1 MWLNLLLVAA
11 GFILLLKGADFFV
24 DGASA
29 LADRLGIPPL
39 IVGLTIVAMGTSLP
53 EASVSINAAFKESGG
68 IAIGN
73 ILGSNILNIL
83 LILGVTAVLSPLKV
97 GKTTVRYEIPYM
109 ILVTAVLAAAGLWL
123 GELNRFTGMLF
134 WVLFLLYFV
143 YLFYQARHMQAD
155 ETGSKKLALPLILVY
170 ILGGLLAVVWGSD
183 LTVTHA
189 ELIAEALGV
198 SDRIIGL
205 TVVAFGT
212 SLPELIT
219 SVTAARKQEAD
230 IAIGNIVGSN
240 IFNILFVLGTA
251 SLISPIA
258 YSPAFWLDSLA
269 AVLAAALLLL
279 CVCRRGEL
287 SRRSGILLLA
297 CYAVYFVYMLLG

>member
-1 MWLNLLLVAA
+1 MWLDLLLVAA

-83 LILGVTAVLSPLKV
+83 LILGVTSVLAPLKV

-109 ILVTAVLAAAGLWL
+109 ILVTLTLAAAGLLL
-123 GELNRFTGMLF
+123 GELNHYIGMLF
-134 WVLFLLYFV
+134 WVLFLLYFI
-143 YLFYQARHMQAD
+143 YLFYQARHMQSD
-155 ETGSKKLALPLILVY
+155 EAGGKQLALPLILIY

-189 ELIAEALGV
+189 ELIAETLGV

-251 SLISPIA
+251 SLISGIP

-269 AVLAAALLLL
+269 AVLAAALLFL
-279 CVCRRGEL
+279 CVCRSGKL
-287 SRRSGILLLA
+287 TRRSGILLLI